1 LKFKKLGLMMLKLF
15 NLSCPICRSP
25 ISFNATKSETSCS
38 ECYRVI
44 RLYPDFLPRKHHKV
58 IFGVLGLIAT
68 SLFTLLIRSSE
79 FIQDELA
86 ILAIDFLFMPVYYFG
101 VKSFYLNFQR
111 VIVTPP
117 KDKPYFK

>member
-1 LKFKKLGLMMLKLF
+1 L
-15 NLSCPICRSP
+15 
-25 ISFNATKSETSCS
+25 A
-38 ECYRVI
+38 
-44 RLYPDFLPRKHHKV
+44 RKHHKV